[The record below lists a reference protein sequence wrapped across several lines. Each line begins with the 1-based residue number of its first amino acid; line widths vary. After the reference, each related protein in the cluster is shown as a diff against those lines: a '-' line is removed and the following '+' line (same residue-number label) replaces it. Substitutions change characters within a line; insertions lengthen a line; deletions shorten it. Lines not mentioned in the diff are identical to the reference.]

1 MEKRTYLKFAL
12 LSMLTTLLFSC
23 SKTENGNVEYIPF
36 QETDDGQWGM
46 ISMEGKVLFKDE
58 FKNKPTIV
66 RDGRFSLVQKRAFG
80 KCMMRQKNR
89 KRLE

>member
-1 MEKRTYLKFAL
+1 MNKKLLNLAL
-12 LSMLTTLLFSC
+12 VAIATMLMLSC

-46 ISMEGKVLFKDE
+46 ISMDGKVLFKDE

-66 RDGRFSLVQKRAFG
+66 RDGRFFVRTKEVFG
-80 KCMMRQKNR
+80 KCMTPPKSPR
-89 KRLE
+89 K